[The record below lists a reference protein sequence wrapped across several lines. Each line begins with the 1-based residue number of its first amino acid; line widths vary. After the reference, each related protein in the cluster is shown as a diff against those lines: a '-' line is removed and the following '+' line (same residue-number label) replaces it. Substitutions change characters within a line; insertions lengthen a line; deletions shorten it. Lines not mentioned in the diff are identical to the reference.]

1 MQNCSDKTGRQ
12 QGGKK
17 PSESIGFG
25 GLVIV
30 LSMYVPLGY
39 ALRVYGDVASD
50 GERDC
55 VLVSQDFA
63 ATGGAFVEEKR
74 GRTMG
79 FRR

>member
-1 MQNCSDKTGRQ
+1 LRQNNVDCRNLV
-12 QGGKK
+12 
-17 PSESIGFG
+17 ESAI
-25 GLVIV
+25 
-30 LSMYVPLGY
+30 LGY
-39 ALRVYGDVASD
+39 ALRVYGDAASD

-63 ATGGAFVEEKR
+63 ATGGAFVDEKR

>member
-1 MQNCSDKTGRQ
+1 
-12 QGGKK
+12 
-17 PSESIGFG
+17 
-25 GLVIV
+25 
-30 LSMYVPLGY
+30 MYVPLGY

-63 ATGGAFVEEKR
+63 TTGGALVEEKR